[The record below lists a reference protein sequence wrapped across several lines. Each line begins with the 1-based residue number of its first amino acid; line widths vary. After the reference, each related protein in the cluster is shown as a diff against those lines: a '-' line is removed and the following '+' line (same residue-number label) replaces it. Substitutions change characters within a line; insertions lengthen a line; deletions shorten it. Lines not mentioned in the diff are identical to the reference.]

1 MENSTTIDKAQD
13 RRAFTAIPDIPRKS
27 WKNHDN
33 YALRSGLL
41 RSHDSFREISDYLVD
56 KSRGADA
63 LSIGN
68 LIFLFLRWKQAM
80 KNHEAYEE
88 RKLYP
93 YLSGKFGI
101 SFSDMENQHDKLG
114 VLERRV
120 IAAWGGGD
128 HDRDRDTT
136 ASLFAE
142 HDQVLK
148 DHLIAE
154 EDRVIPLILSL
165 TTDEYELNC

>member
-1 MENSTTIDKAQD
+1 MKTSTTIERTQD
-13 RRAFTAIPDIPRKS
+13 RPTFTAIPDIPRES
-27 WKNHDN
+27 WQVHEN
-33 YALRSGLL
+33 YAVRSGLL

-101 SFSDMENQHDKLG
+101 SFADMESQHDSLG
-114 VLERRV
+114 ELERRI
-120 IAAWGGGD
+120 IAAWGEG
-128 HDRDRDTT
+128 DRDTT
-136 ASLFAE
+136 ASLFAK
-142 HDQVLK
+142 HDRVLK
-148 DHLIAE
+148 THLIAE

-165 TTDEYELNC
+165 NVDEYELNC

>member
-1 MENSTTIDKAQD
+1 MKNSIAIDRQG
-13 RRAFTAIPDIPRKS
+13 FTAIPDIPREN
-27 WKNHDN
+27 WPQHEC
-33 YALRSGLL
+33 YPQRSGLL
-41 RSHDSFREISDYLVD
+41 RSHDSFREISDYLVG

-93 YLSGKFGI
+93 YLAEKFGV
-101 SFSDMENQHDKLG
+101 SFADMERQHEQLG
-114 VLERRV
+114 ELERRV
-120 IAAWGGGD
+120 IAAWGEGD
-128 HDRDRDTT
+128 CEAT
-136 ASLFAE
+136 ATSLAE
-142 HDQVLK
+142 HDRILK
-148 DHLIAE
+148 DHLLAE

-165 TTDEYELNC
+165 TADEYERNC